1 MSRLFIK
8 MRGDNRNVLVN
19 IDRLSDVHQEDDHSH
34 CQLYFG
40 HEDSQVKV
48 NHSLDEIMEMIK
60 SAEMELIIDKT
71 LRAI

>member
-1 MSRLFIK
+1 
-8 MRGDNRNVLVN
+8 MRGDGRDILINV
-19 IDRLSDVHQEDDHSH
+19 DRLSDAHQEDNKLF

-48 NHSLDEIMEMIK
+48 HHSLDEIMEMIK